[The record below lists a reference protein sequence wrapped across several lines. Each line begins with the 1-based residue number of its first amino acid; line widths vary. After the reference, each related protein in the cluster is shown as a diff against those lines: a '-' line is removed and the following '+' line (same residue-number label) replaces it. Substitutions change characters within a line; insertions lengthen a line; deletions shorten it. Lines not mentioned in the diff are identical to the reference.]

1 MTLPAPPSFWTPVSG
16 RHFGL
21 VVLAAAMW
29 GTDPLFRRGLALSL
43 PAATIVFVDHLLPVL
58 IIAPLV
64 FRGLRRAMR
73 TFTAR
78 DWVTLA
84 VLGAGSSALAT
95 MLFTMAF
102 TYGSPT
108 TPVLLQKVQPLV
120 AIAAAAI
127 LLRERARPLF
137 GFFVIGGLAGAY
149 LIAFADPTSIS
160 APEWQPALLSLGA
173 AALWGLGTVLGRGLA
188 EKVPFGELAGL
199 RLVVGLAASAAIAM
213 SRDEIAPLAHLDGT
227 AVLALV
233 CLALIP
239 GLGSLLVYY
248 RGLRGTPASAATIG
262 ELAFPL
268 TTLIIGYAVFS
279 DSLTAT
285 QWLGVGVLIATIT
298 VLGTT
303 RPQGTP
309 TGVEVS
315 RAAMSQAAC

>member
-1 MTLPAPPSFWTPVSG
+1 MTFPIQLSFWKPVSG

-43 PAATIVFVDHLLPVL
+43 PAATIVFVDHLLPV
-58 IIAPLV
+58 IVIAPLV
-64 FRGLRRAMR
+64 VRGLKRAVG
-73 TFTAR
+73 TFTGR
-78 DWVTLA
+78 DWATLG
-84 VLGAGSSALAT
+84 VLGFGSSALAT
-95 MLFTMAF
+95 ILFTMAF

-127 LLRERARPLF
+127 LLGERARPLF
-137 GFFVIGGLAGAY
+137 GLFVIGGLAGAY
-149 LIAFADPTSIS
+149 LIAFADPATIS

-199 RLVVGLAASAAIAM
+199 RLVVGLVAATAIAV
-213 SRDEIAPLAHLDGT
+213 SRDEIAPLAHVDGKG
-227 AVLALV
+227 VLALL

-268 TTLIIGYAVFS
+268 TTLIIGYTVFH
-279 DSLTAT
+279 DSLSVT
-285 QWLGVGVLIATIT
+285 QWLGVAILVATIT
-298 VLGTT
+298 VLGTVK
-303 RPQGTP
+303 PQGTP
-309 TGVEVS
+309 TGVEIAEPV
-315 RAAMSQAAC
+315 AAARS